1 MSIDMIYDPKQ
12 LEDQLM
18 ADWINMG
25 NTSRVATGNQSGFY
39 LQIGTLQTFDGE
51 EKENRV
57 SHIHYYPNI
66 NISALQGTKIQ
77 PINNTYS
84 GWSLKCNGVHIIS
97 ATINNS
103 DLIESRIIKS
113 NIYGKEIELNLQI
126 GQLSTTW
133 RKILD
138 MCSKTGNPELPYYQS
153 QEQGLKKTAS
163 SAVDPNLNRIRGE
176 SIQMFQDKNKAGL
189 NKIEE
194 AIDPEIAELLK
205 DESIDLSGDEIMDL
219 SGDEI
224 MDLSGGKTL
233 KSKKFKRKKNNK
245 NK

>member
-1 MSIDMIYDPKQ
+1 
-12 LEDQLM
+12 
-18 ADWINMG
+18 
-25 NTSRVATGNQSGFY
+25 
-39 LQIGTLQTFDGE
+39 
-51 EKENRV
+51 
-57 SHIHYYPNI
+57 
-66 NISALQGTKIQ
+66 
-77 PINNTYS
+77 
-84 GWSLKCNGVHIIS
+84 
-97 ATINNS
+97 
-103 DLIESRIIKS
+103 
-113 NIYGKEIELNLQI
+113 
-126 GQLSTTW
+126 
-133 RKILD
+133 

-205 DESIDLSGDEIMDL
+205 DESIDLSDDE
-219 SGDEI
+219 S

-233 KSKKFKRKKNNK
+233 KSKKNKRKKKNK